1 MKEHKKE
8 ICQNEVEK
16 ENSMVENNQFIKREK
31 NGFNANYE
39 DEGFYL
45 STATRALI
53 IGVSV
58 IIVCIV
64 CSLALYMSKQG
75 KTAINSGTNQYNKLL
90 EDYEDLDKAMYNG
103 LEVSGDEITSL
114 IHRMTNQDEYV
125 AVRVKTKASNFV
137 CYNYYYDEEKNLIS
151 RSDEALFLRELT
163 TNKGDDSYINPQGD
177 FLGKVI
183 KNVNGSIICLEFI
196 QQ

>member
-1 MKEHKKE
+1 M
-8 ICQNEVEK
+8 
-16 ENSMVENNQFIKREK
+16 EK
-31 NGFNANYE
+31 NRKLIWDDRNHRDVEYE
-39 DEGFYL
+39 ESGFYL

-64 CSLALYMSKQG
+64 CSFALYMSKQG

-103 LEVSGDEITSL
+103 LEVSGDEIACL
-114 IHRMTNQDEYV
+114 INRMTNQDEYV
-125 AVRVKTKASNFV
+125 SVRVKTKASDFV
-137 CYNYYYDEEKNLIS
+137 CYNYYYDAEKNLIS
-151 RSDEALFLRELT
+151 RNDEALFLRELT

-183 KNVNGSIICLEFI
+183 KNINGSIICLEFI